1 MAEWR
6 YVESGHNPADHITR
20 GLTLTELAGPHQWS
34 LGPAFL
40 IQPPNHWPS
49 MPKTEES
56 DCSEIKKS
64 AFIGNASVP
73 SNPLPDPGQFHKWQE
88 LVQATVRSLYGAA
101 STGIDLP
108 KEASDYIKAE
118 KLLLAQAQL
127 DSFPTEVRALKTGHP
142 TPHNSRLGS
151 LAPEYDDATGLIRVG
166 GRLRRA
172 SDLDLEA
179 IHPIVLDPRHPT
191 TKLLI
196 KDTDQ
201 RLHHPG
207 SERVLAELRRQYWVL
222 RGREAVRKHQY
233 TCRDCQLWRG
243 KPQTPRLADLPPCR
257 LNLCKPPFYS
267 TGVDCFGPFT
277 VKIGRRQEK
286 RWGIIYKCLTTRC
299 VHLDLLEHMD
309 SDAFLLSLR
318 RFIAR
323 RGKPLE
329 LFCDNGTNFVGGNR
343 ELWESFEAMSP
354 KLQEPLAEQNICFG
368 ATWEHEI
375 NSVKAA
381 LRLVLREQTV
391 PESVLQ
397 TLLVEVESILNSKM
411 LRMQILSPPTY
422 YLWDVEMPPYLRS
435 CMILTTCLEEGDGDI
450 ARFWLIL
457 SGLPSFVST
466 SRACRIDTSGRRMAE
481 NSQ

>member
-20 GLTLTELAGPHQWS
+20 GLTLTELAGSHQWS

-40 IQPPNHWPS
+40 IQPPDHWPS

-64 AFIGNASVP
+64 AFIGNDSVP

-88 LVQATVRSLYGAA
+88 LVQATVRFLYGAA
-101 STGIDLP
+101 STGTDLP

-118 KLLLAQAQL
+118 KLLLAQAQM

-142 TPHNSRLGS
+142 IPHNSHLGS
-151 LAPEYDDATGLIRVG
+151 LATGLIRVG

-201 RLHHPG
+201 RLLHPG

-233 TCRDCQLWRG
+233 TCRDCQLWRA
-243 KPQTPRLADLPPCR
+243 KPQTPHLADLPPCR
-257 LNLCKPPFYS
+257 LNLYKPPFYS
-267 TGVDCFGPFT
+267 TGVGCFGPFT
-277 VKIGRRQEK
+277 VKIGSRQEK

-309 SDAFLLSLR
+309 SDAFLLALR

-329 LFCDNGTNFVGGNR
+329 LFCDTACRAKN
-343 ELWESFEAMSP
+343 L
-354 KLQEPLAEQNICFG
+354 
-368 ATWEHEI
+368 
-375 NSVKAA
+375 
-381 LRLVLREQTV
+381 
-391 PESVLQ
+391 
-397 TLLVEVESILNSKM
+397 
-411 LRMQILSPPTY
+411 LSPQSPAGSS
-422 YLWDVEMPPYLRS
+422 LRGN
-435 CMILTTCLEEGDGDI
+435 LG
-450 ARFWLIL
+450 
-457 SGLPSFVST
+457 V
-466 SRACRIDTSGRRMAE
+466 
-481 NSQ
+481 